1 MVNSPVP
8 VWLTTPIVPA
18 PALVLIVNSTPA
30 ASACTSIV
38 PAAASNA
45 DTDILGK
52 AAIFTRKSF
61 TAFACVSA
69 AAAVYMSRLFRLSL
83 L

>member
-8 VWLTTPIVPA
+8 VWLATPIVPA

-52 AAIFTRKSF
+52 AAIFNVNHLQHLLV
-61 TAFACVSA
+61 CVPLLL
-69 AAAVYMSRLFRLSL
+69 YMSRLFHLSL

>member
-52 AAIFTRKSF
+52 AAIFNVNHLQHLLV
-61 TAFACVSA
+61 CLLLLQ
-69 AAAVYMSRLFRLSL
+69 YMSRLFRLSL